1 MATQLIGAPDGRAS
15 NQARALTIVTPN
27 YTREGGGSRIALFP
41 DHRAFVPC
49 TRACP
54 GSGWRGVP
62 AELVKGQH
70 KPCHSEF
77 PTFYP
82 LLQLEMCCG
91 YKTGCIQ
98 CDYSVSS
105 IDRAPRWLSRCVVS
119 APVSMCVSLFLCHSV
134 CDRCLH
140 GYYFTF
146 SSTDQ
151 PHFIQNLV
159 VVDSSSKHFPI
170 TKIYTLYCI
179 NYYSSKFLMQSSI
192 STWKMSLIIFM

>member
-1 MATQLIGAPDGRAS
+1 MYSKLTSSLKNNNIKYLNCSRQQWKLKHKRQHCWWQLSWSARRTVGPATR
-15 NQARALTIVTPN
+15 RALTIVTPN

-105 IDRAPRWLSRCVVS
+105 NDRAPRWLSRCVVS

-134 CDRCLH
+134 CDRYLH

-146 SSTDQ
+146 SSTD
-151 PHFIQNLV
+151 
-159 VVDSSSKHFPI
+159 
-170 TKIYTLYCI
+170 
-179 NYYSSKFLMQSSI
+179 
-192 STWKMSLIIFM
+192 